1 MLKCIQHSFRF
12 EKELCI
18 VKKLI
23 ALLLTLTMLTGMT
36 AALAEGGKPSFEMFG
51 NGIWSYSM
59 LGFEDHDFL
68 FIHTAT
74 AGTNLAQRYVY
85 CDDDTAV
92 FVTHGGDAMI
102 RFTYEERGG
111 KFYATRV
118 EMYAAV
124 TQAQAQD
131 LLEAITI
138 LATMLDV
145 CEISLTNYTAEE
157 FVKRFTKE
165 QDFTMNGVHVTGSIM
180 QNGGVTYI
188 GVVFDGASALI
199 D

>member
-1 MLKCIQHSFRF
+1 M
-12 EKELCI
+12 
-18 VKKLI
+18 KKLI

-102 RFTYEERGG
+102 RFTYEERDH
-111 KFYATRV
+111 Y
-118 EMYAAV
+118 
-124 TQAQAQD
+124 
-131 LLEAITI
+131 L
-138 LATMLDV
+138 
-145 CEISLTNYTAEE
+145 
-157 FVKRFTKE
+157 
-165 QDFTMNGVHVTGSIM
+165 
-180 QNGGVTYI
+180 GGVIHWDLTEEYLDGLRTFYERAARTGLI
-188 GVVFDGASALI
+188 EKAPELVFAGA
-199 D
+199 